1 MARMSDGEGVGSKE
15 LEMAGSGMD
24 ADELSG
30 HELGFN
36 FRHDHAVVVLL
47 NQFPGAGHIEADRHR
62 PGDHRLVNG
71 HRSSLAP
78 ERAFADVERKKDRAR
93 LHSGDDLGLN
103 SLKAQKFEVEALF
116 GRYSPDRLD
125 ESSGQRPFVHVAYA
139 MSEAARFVRF

>member
-1 MARMSDGEGVGSKE
+1 MARMSDGEGVGLKE
-15 LEMAGSGMD
+15 LEMPGLGTD
-24 ADELSG
+24 ANEFAG
-30 HELGFN
+30 HELGLN

-62 PGDHRLVNG
+62 PAGHRLMDG
-71 HRSSLAP
+71 HGSPLAP

-93 LHSGDDLGLN
+93 LHSGNDLGLN